1 MESATTPITKTEPA
15 PAGEGKL
22 PFGLLLARLGH
33 ESVARFR
40 KALKPLGLNTQE
52 YFVLRQLQAIGAA
65 SQASLADALG
75 VDYSNLA
82 TVTGELAE
90 RGLIERYRHESD
102 RRRYVVELSESGADL
117 TQEASRAIAAGE
129 EELLRTLDPGD
140 RERFWTLL
148 RAVADAASLCPREEE
163 DVDRACREVHA
174 EAEAGAAG

>member
-1 MESATTPITKTEPA
+1 MEAATSTTTATA
-15 PAGEGKL
+15 PEGDGKL
-22 PFGLLLARLGH
+22 PYGLLLARLGH

-40 KALKPLGLNTQE
+40 KALKPLGLNTQQ

-102 RRRYVVELSESGADL
+102 RRRYVVELSEEGAAI
-117 TQEASRAIAAGE
+117 TAEASEAIAAVE
-129 EELLRTLDPGD
+129 EELVRTLDAAD
-140 RERFWTLL
+140 RDRFWELL

-174 EAEAGAAG
+174 EAESGAAG